1 MTAALAA
8 KRIAPRR
15 RPVPGTMNKTEQ
27 QYADYLQQ
35 QLLAGKIIAYR
46 FEALKLRLADKTF
59 YTPDFIITYQHQI
72 ECHEVKGF
80 WRDDARVKI
89 KVAAALFP
97 EFAFMAVTKRGKGWD
112 YEPF

>member
-1 MTAALAA
+1 MRR
-8 KRIAPRR
+8 RIPPRT
-15 RPVPGTMNKTEQ
+15 RPVPGAMNKTEAA
-27 QYADYLQQ
+27 YADYLQKR
-35 QLLAGKIIAYR
+35 LMGGEIIAYR

-59 YTPDFIITYQHQI
+59 YTPDFIVTYQHQI

-89 KVAAALFP
+89 KVAASLYP
-97 EFAFMAVTKRGKGWD
+97 EFAFVAVRRVKGGWE

>member
-1 MTAALAA
+1 MTTAFTG
-8 KRIAPRR
+8 KKIRPRA
-15 RPVPGTMNKTEQ
+15 RPVPGAMNKTEQ
-27 QYADYLQQ
+27 QYADYLQKR
-35 QLLAGKIIAYR
+35 LLGGEIISYR

-59 YTPDFIITYQHQI
+59 YTPDFIVTFSDQI